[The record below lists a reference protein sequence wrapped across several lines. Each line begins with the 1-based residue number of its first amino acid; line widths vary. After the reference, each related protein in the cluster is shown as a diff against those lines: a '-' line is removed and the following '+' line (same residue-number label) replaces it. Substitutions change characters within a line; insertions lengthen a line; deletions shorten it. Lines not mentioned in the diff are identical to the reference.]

1 MASRSASSRTNSS
14 VVFIDS
20 ALSLAFEITV
30 SDRSNSPSSLP
41 DKNETIAR
49 CRLICTSR
57 WTLHRA
63 RNTFLT
69 VINEIEQVALRAAR
83 AAGRIHLKRLSRITI
98 NRKSNSIDL
107 VTEADR
113 ESEAAI
119 IEVIHRAFPTHAILA
134 EESGASAHQS
144 DHRWIIDP
152 LDGTTNF
159 AHGYPQFCVSIAYER
174 RGRVE
179 LGVVFDA
186 LKRECF
192 IATRG
197 QGARLNGKPIR
208 VSATPN
214 LCSSLLCTGFA
225 YDRRERRR
233 FYMCFWE
240 ELMTRT
246 QGIRRTGSAALDL
259 AYVAAGR
266 TDGFWEFGLRAWD
279 VAAGALIVEEAR
291 GRVTNMD
298 GSELDL
304 GGANIVAT
312 NGRLHDELVETI
324 TQTRPEADRRHAEML
339 RETKA
344 SA

>member
-1 MASRSASSRTNSS
+1 
-14 VVFIDS
+14 
-20 ALSLAFEITV
+20 
-30 SDRSNSPSSLP
+30 
-41 DKNETIAR
+41 
-49 CRLICTSR
+49 LICLLR
-57 WTLHRA
+57 WTA
-63 RNTFLT
+63 FAASNIFVV

-113 ESEAAI
+113 EAEAAI
-119 IEVIHRAFPTHAILA
+119 IEVIHRAFPTHAVLA

-174 RGRVE
+174 RGRVQF
-179 LGVVFDA
+179 GVVFDA
-186 LKRECF
+186 LKKETF
-192 IATRG
+192 IAHRG
-197 QGARLNGKPIR
+197 QGARLNGKPIH

-214 LCSSLLCTGFA
+214 LCSALLCTGFA

-233 FYMCFWE
+233 FYLCFWE
-240 ELMTRT
+240 ELMSRS
-246 QGIRRTGSAALDL
+246 QGVRRTGSAALDL

-266 TDGFWEFGLRAWD
+266 TDGFWEFGLRPWD
-279 VAAGALIVEEAR
+279 VAAGALLIEEAR
-291 GRVTNMD
+291 GRVSNMD

-304 GGANIVAT
+304 AGANILAT
-312 NGRLHDELVETI
+312 NGRLHNELIETI
-324 TQTRPEADRRHAEML
+324 AQTRPEAERRHAELL